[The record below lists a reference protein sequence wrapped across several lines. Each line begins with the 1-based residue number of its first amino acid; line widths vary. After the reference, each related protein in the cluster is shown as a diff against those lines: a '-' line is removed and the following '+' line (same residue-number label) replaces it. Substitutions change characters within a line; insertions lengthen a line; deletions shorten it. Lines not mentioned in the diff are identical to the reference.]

1 MPPDPPRLSRR
12 LAFDPP
18 VTRLAAAVAAR
29 RARGVETIDLTVANP
44 TQVGLRYPDAE
55 LAEALSRGASAPYR
69 PEPRG
74 LLPAREA
81 LAAALSTP
89 ADPVSPDDLLLTAST
104 SEAYAFLFKLL
115 ADPGDEVLTPVPSY
129 PLLDELAAL
138 DGVRLVHFPLE
149 PGRSG
154 PYSVPRF
161 AFEPGALARAVTPA
175 SRALVVVHPA
185 NPTGAY
191 LSPAE
196 QEAAASLCAARGL
209 ALVSDEVF
217 ADYPLSDAPR
227 AGPAAARGD
236 GDLLAFSLGGLSK
249 GAGLP
254 SWKLGWIR
262 AGGSP
267 AVRRAALAAL
277 ERIADSY
284 LSVSTPVQEALP
296 EILRLAPRIRRAI
309 AGRTAGNLGHLAA
322 VLVAHPALELVPPEG
337 GWAAV
342 LRIPR
347 LLPDEEIA
355 LALLDEAGVLVHP
368 GYLFDFPDD
377 GYLALSL
384 LPEPGR
390 FAAGVERLVA
400 FLDRRLGGR

>member
-1 MPPDPPRLSRR
+1 MPPDPPRFSRR

-29 RARGVETIDLTVANP
+29 RARGLETLDLTETNP
-44 TQVGLRYPDAE
+44 TRVRIPYPEGE
-55 LAEALSRGASAPYR
+55 LAEALARGAAVPYR

-74 LLPAREA
+74 LLSAREA

-138 DGVRLVHFPLE
+138 EGVRLSHVPLE

-154 PYSVPRF
+154 PRF
-161 AFEPGALARAVTPA
+161 ALRFDWEPGALERAITPA
-175 SRALVVVHPA
+175 SRALVAVHPG

-196 QEAAASLCAARGL
+196 QEAAAAACAARGL

-227 AGPAAARGD
+227 AGPAAARS
-236 GDLLAFSLGGLSK
+236 DLLAFSLGGLSK

-262 AGGSP
+262 AGGP
-267 AVRRAALAAL
+267 VAARRAALAAL

-284 LSVSTPVQEALP
+284 LSVGTPVQEALP

-322 VLVAHPALELVPPEG
+322 VLAAHPALELVPPEG

-347 LLPDEEIA
+347 LLPDEEVA

-377 GYLALSL
+377 GYLVLSL

-400 FLDRRLGGR
+400 FWAERLRQ